1 MANKILNAVSSR
13 FTVDNII
20 TEKIAIGQK
29 QLGTTIANEHNMS
42 LYGDETRKFGKIFQT
57 FLVSDE
63 NKNVYFWGFRDT
75 ADKSASTTSDV
86 FQNILDDT
94 LDMCEPYS
102 KTGNFSPDHGI
113 FCKIR
118 NFMYDR
124 TNTNLAF
131 TDLLEQYRTE
141 EMPKVQRNKANK

>member
-57 FLVSDE
+57 FLVMRIKTVTFGVLETRQTNPQAQLQMS
-63 NKNVYFWGFRDT
+63 
-75 ADKSASTTSDV
+75 
-86 FQNILDDT
+86 
-94 LDMCEPYS
+94 S
-102 KTGNFSPDHGI
+102 KIYWMIH
-113 FCKIR
+113 
-118 NFMYDR
+118 
-124 TNTNLAF
+124 
-131 TDLLEQYRTE
+131 
-141 EMPKVQRNKANK
+141 